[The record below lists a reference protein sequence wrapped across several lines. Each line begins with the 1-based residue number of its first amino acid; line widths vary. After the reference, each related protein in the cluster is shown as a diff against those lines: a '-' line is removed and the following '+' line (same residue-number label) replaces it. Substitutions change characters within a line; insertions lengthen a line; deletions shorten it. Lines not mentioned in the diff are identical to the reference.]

1 MADEPLTL
9 EGLLTFIRERMRMK
23 WGNGPIQ
30 SPTDQALCRFCK
42 IPFPQMKPGWP
53 PDDGG

>member
-1 MADEPLTL
+1 MTEEPLTL
-9 EGLLTFIRERMRMK
+9 GSLLAFIRERMRMK
-23 WGNGPIQ
+23 WGDGPIQ

-53 PDDGG
+53 PAQGA